1 MSLILNTR
9 LFIEWRR
16 LRKLGGH
23 SRNSLYEKGLL
34 IYTALVFVSTMLM
47 CVQQIAKAFAII
59 TNNAEIDLWATMQ
72 FFWINDV
79 MVCVPPFCLLMLS
92 ADLRNAVVKFLRCRR
107 HRRGSTA
114 PASIGNR

>member
-16 LRKLGGH
+16 LRKLGDH
-23 SRNSLYEKGLL
+23 SRNSLYEK
-34 IYTALVFVSTMLM
+34 
-47 CVQQIAKAFAII
+47 
-59 TNNAEIDLWATMQ
+59 